1 MPVVSKSPLNW
12 WVLCVLLLIFSSS
25 AMAANDNVLDL
36 DLESLMQIQVTSAG
50 RKEQNLM
57 DVPAAIYVI
66 DKEDIN
72 NSGATSI
79 PELLRMVPGLQVARI
94 GSSQWAITSRGFNGT
109 FANKLLVQIDG
120 RSVYTPSY
128 SGVYWDVQNV
138 VLEDVD
144 RIEVIRGPGAT
155 LWGANAVNG
164 IINIITKQASDTQGR
179 LVSVGSGNHEKLMAT
194 ARYGSQF
201 NQNTYGR
208 FYLHRHEQGA
218 YDTLKDKTDA
228 HDDWLITQGGFRFD
242 GDLGLNDTW
251 TLQGDL
257 YQGDRNLLVSDLWI
271 AEPPYRTEQIGTFD
285 VDGHNILA
293 RWEHKTSDTNVGT
306 AQIYYDYTNRKDA
319 YLEQTNRT
327 LDIDLQQRFQYAERH
342 DIVWGLGYRLNSDDF
357 SRSFQIDFTPD
368 SDTQQ
373 TFSAFAQ
380 DEIALFANKVWLTLG
395 SKFEHNDYSGFEVQP
410 NVRVLWKPQDNHRLW
425 ASISRAVRTPSR
437 IEDSSRITTL
447 VIPPSPTEYPFNPE
461 PIRVSI
467 FGKSEFKSERLIAY
481 EVGYRYLPKES
492 ISFDL
497 TLFFNDYDNLQAY
510 SQPSLL
516 DPTIYFDNTISG
528 EVYGL
533 EFTTQWSPTDWLK
546 TELSYSYIDIKMKDT
561 QALTQ
566 ADQEAMIE
574 GSSPQNQ
581 ISLKASIALQD
592 NLHLNLWGRYVDK
605 LEKSSIVA
613 DFPVDDY
620 TTLDANIRWQPVD
633 DLELSLVG
641 QNLFDNKHLEYIS
654 EQFTEPTEIGRS
666 LYAKLTWHF

>member
-1 MPVVSKSPLNW
+1 MLKKCLLTALISILMAMIPVL
-12 WVLCVLLLIFSSS
+12 VL
-25 AMAANDNVLDL
+25 AQDDVLDL

-50 RKEQNLM
+50 RKEQNMM

-66 DKEDIN
+66 GRDEIR

-79 PELLRMVPGLQVARI
+79 PELLRMVPGLQVTRI

-138 VLEDVD
+138 VLEDVE

-164 IINIITKQASDTQGR
+164 IINVITKQASDTQGG
-179 LVSVGSGNHEKLMAT
+179 LVSIGSGNHEKLMAT

-201 NQNTYGR
+201 NQDTYGR
-208 FYLHRHEQGA
+208 FYLYRHEQDA
-218 YDTLKDKTDA
+218 YETLEDKTDA
-228 HDDWLITQGGFRFD
+228 YDDWLITQGGFRLD
-242 GDLGLNDTW
+242 GDRGLKDAW
-251 TLQGDL
+251 TIQGDL
-257 YQGDRNLLVSDLWI
+257 YQGDRNLRVSDIWI
-271 AEPPYRTEQIGTFD
+271 AEPPYQTEQIGTFD
-285 VDGHNILA
+285 IDGHNILA
-293 RWEHKTSDTNVGT
+293 RWEHTTSDTSAGT
-306 AQIYYDYTNRKDA
+306 MQIYYDYTNREDA

-327 LDIDLQQRFQYAERH
+327 LDIDLQHRFQYAERH

-357 SRSFQIDFTPD
+357 SRTFQMDLTPD
-368 SDTQQ
+368 SDSQQ

-380 DEIALFANKVWLTLG
+380 DEITLLANKVWLTLG

-410 NVRVLWKPQDNHRLW
+410 NVRVLWKPQDDHRLW

-437 IEDSSRITTL
+437 IEDSGRITTL
-447 VIPPSPTEYPFNPE
+447 VIPPIPFVNPD
-461 PIRVSI
+461 ITVVSI
-467 FGKSEFKSERLIAY
+467 LGNSEFTSEELIAY
-481 EVGYRYLPKES
+481 EVGYRYLPSES

-497 TLFFNDYDNLQAY
+497 ALFFNNYEKLQAY
-510 SQPSLL
+510 NQSSPIDL
-516 DPTIYFDNTISG
+516 IYFGNTISG

-533 EFTTQWSPTDWLK
+533 EFTTQWSPTDWLE
-546 TELSYSYIDIKMKDT
+546 TELSYSYIDIKMEDP
-561 QALTQ
+561 QALTGI
-566 ADQEAMIE
+566 DQEAMIE
-574 GSSPQNQ
+574 GSSPKNQ
-581 ISLKASIALQD
+581 ISLKASIALQE
-592 NLHLNLWGRYVDK
+592 NLHLNLWGRYVDE

-641 QNLFDNKHLEYIS
+641 QNLFDNKHLEFIS
-654 EQFTEPTEIGRS
+654 EQFTKPTEIGRS
-666 LYAKLTWHF
+666 IYAKLTWTF

>member
-1 MPVVSKSPLNW
+1 MTFSSQSPLNNR

-50 RKEQNLM
+50 RKEQNLI

-66 DKEDIN
+66 NEDDIK
-72 NSGATSI
+72 NSAATSI

-94 GSSQWAITSRGFNGT
+94 NSSQWAITSRGFNGT

-155 LWGANAVNG
+155 LWGSNAVNG
-164 IINIITKQASDTQGR
+164 IINIITKQASDTQGG
-179 LVSVGSGNHEKLMAT
+179 LVSFGAGNHEKLMAT

-201 NQNTYGR
+201 NQDTYGR
-208 FYLHRHEQGA
+208 FYLHRHEQDA
-218 YDTLKDKTDA
+218 YEILEDKTDA
-228 HDDWLITQGGFRFD
+228 HDDWLITQGGFRLD
-242 GDLGLNDTW
+242 GDLSLEDSW

-257 YQGDRNLLVSDLWI
+257 YQGDRNLRVSNLWI
-271 AEPPYRTEQIGTFD
+271 TEPPYQTEQVGTFD

-293 RWEHKTSDTNVGT
+293 RWEHKTSDTSTCT
-306 AQIYYDYTNRKDA
+306 AQVYYDYTNRKDA

-327 LDIDLQQRFQYAERH
+327 LDIDLQHRFQYAERH

-357 SRSFQIDFTPD
+357 SRTFQIDFTPD
-368 SDTQQ
+368 SASQQ
-373 TFSAFAQ
+373 TFSAFVQ
-380 DEIALFANKVWLTLG
+380 DEITLLANKVWLTLG

-410 NVRVLWKPQDNHRLW
+410 NVRLLWKPQDNHRLW

-437 IEDSSRITTL
+437 VEDSGRITTY
-447 VIPPSPTEYPFNPE
+447 VIPPMTFMNPDMTV
-461 PIRVSI
+461 VSI
-467 FGKSEFKSERLIAY
+467 FGTSEFKSEELIAY
-481 EVGYRYLPKES
+481 EAGYRYLPSES

-497 TLFFNDYDNLQAY
+497 ALFFNDYDKLQSYNQA
-510 SQPSLL
+510 SPI
-516 DPTIYFDNTISG
+516 DPIYFSNTISA

-546 TELSYSYIDIKMKDT
+546 TELSYSYIDIKMKD
-561 QALTQ
+561 QQSLTGI
-566 ADQEAMIE
+566 DQQAMIE

-581 ISLKASIALQD
+581 ISLKASIALQE
-592 NLHLNLWGRYVDK
+592 NLHLNLWGRYVDELK
-605 LEKSSIVA
+605 KSSIVA
-613 DFPVDDY
+613 DFPVKDY

-641 QNLFDNKHLEYIS
+641 QNLLDNKHLEFIS

-666 LYAKLTWHF
+666 LYAKLTWRF